1 MAVAGHMSG
10 RMFEHYHHVRTTAKR
25 AALERL
31 ERGSSLSDS
40 DGGRS
45 RARTADL
52 LLVRAAGALSTCVF
66 SLFSPLS
73 LPEMGGPTAYDT
85 RMTLWR
91 QPVPTS
97 FLFPCPS
104 F

>member
-1 MAVAGHMSG
+1 MAVAGHMFG

-52 LLVRAAGALSTCVF
+52 LLVRD
-66 SLFSPLS
+66 
-73 LPEMGGPTAYDT
+73 EGGPKYLCFQSVFTAFT
-85 RMTLWR
+85 ARVVRACWR
-91 QPVPTS
+91 QQ
-97 FLFPCPS
+97 
-104 F
+104 